1 MDPQLSSLIQQVIQ
15 NFQDSDFDTADSLL
29 KNILDSDTTSADIIF
44 KLAIAY
50 ANANRINEARVI
62 FSLLYSYNN
71 KDVKILYNLG
81 LIYSLQGN
89 HMLALEAYDLA
100 LKIKPDDIET
110 LINKSSVYI
119 DIKSFTLA
127 LETIDR
133 AIQIDPRIPDAWLN
147 KGIALNNLSLY
158 EDSINAYDVAFKLKP
173 NFAEAWSNKSLPLN
187 KLIRYEEA
195 LRACDEALRLKPD
208 YAEAACNKGV
218 TLHELKRYDEALVHY
233 DQAIRLE
240 PRMDWINGDLL
251 HIKMKMCAWSGLD
264 DDLIGLCNKVM
275 KNEKV
280 ISPFPL
286 LSIID
291 DPLIHFNASGIY
303 AKDKY
308 PFNISLGPITKSSKK
323 EKIHIAYFS
332 PDFQNHPISYLTSEL
347 FEIHNRDR
355 FEVFAFSLQKT
366 PIEDEMNLRL
376 RKSFDKFIDVENMAD
391 LEIAKLA
398 RQLEVD
404 IAIDLAGPTQ
414 FSRTGIFSYRAAP
427 IQVNW
432 LGYPGTIGS
441 NFIDYIVA
449 DKTIIPESHQQ
460 FYAEKLVY
468 LPDTYMVD
476 DSKRVASSRS
486 FTRKECGL
494 PENVFVF
501 CCFNNDY
508 KFNPIVL
515 DRWSKILIEAGQSV
529 LWISENNEF
538 FRENIKIEF
547 NKRGIDSARI
557 IFAQRVNLMA
567 DHLARYA
574 LADLFLD
581 TYPYNAHT
589 TALDALKAGLPIL
602 TLKGESFASR
612 VAASLLTAINLPEL
626 ITSSPEEY
634 EALAIELA
642 TNPQKL
648 ATLRQALAE
657 NRTTAPLFNTPLFT
671 THLES
676 AYLKMYERYQ
686 MGLEPDHL
694 FVD

>member
-1 MDPQLSSLIQQVIQ
+1 MDSHLSSLIQQVIQ
-15 NFQDSDFDTADSLL
+15 NFQDGDFDAADSLL

-81 LIYSLQGN
+81 LINSLQGN

-158 EDSINAYDVAFKLKP
+158 EDSINAYDEVL
-173 NFAEAWSNKSLPLN
+173 NINSDYVEAWSNKGISLHEL
-187 KLIRYEEA
+187 KRYNEA
-195 LRACDEALRLKPD
+195 LNCYDNAITLKPD
-208 YAEAACNKGV
+208 YAEAFSNKANTLNELKRYNEALNCYDSAITLKPDYAEAFSNKANTLNELKRYNEALNYYDKAITLKPDYAEAWLNKGIV
-218 TLHELKRYDEALVHY
+218 LHELKYYDEALRY
-233 DQAIRLE
+233 CDKALRLN
-240 PRMDWINGDLL
+240 RYLNWIDGYLI

-286 LSIID
+286 LSMID

-308 PFNISLGPITKSSKK
+308 PFNISLGPIAKSSKK

-366 PIEDEMNLRL
+366 PIGDEMNLRL

-486 FTRKECGL
+486 FTRVYPFPYRLC
-494 PENVFVF
+494 
-501 CCFNNDY
+501 
-508 KFNPIVL
+508 
-515 DRWSKILIEAGQSV
+515 DR
-529 LWISENNEF
+529 
-538 FRENIKIEF
+538 
-547 NKRGIDSARI
+547 
-557 IFAQRVNLMA
+557 
-567 DHLARYA
+567 
-574 LADLFLD
+574 
-581 TYPYNAHT
+581 
-589 TALDALKAGLPIL
+589 
-602 TLKGESFASR
+602 
-612 VAASLLTAINLPEL
+612 
-626 ITSSPEEY
+626 
-634 EALAIELA
+634 
-642 TNPQKL
+642 
-648 ATLRQALAE
+648 
-657 NRTTAPLFNTPLFT
+657 
-671 THLES
+671 
-676 AYLKMYERYQ
+676 
-686 MGLEPDHL
+686 HL
-694 FVD
+694 FVFRKLLLS